1 MMLHALSTSDWHL
14 EGLDKHFGEEGV
26 DLQLQEIERIY
37 LYAIERGIQY
47 IFVPGDLS
55 DRNTM
60 RDSTKRKLLELLMRY
75 DGKITTIYLSGNHDR
90 SDSLHT
96 SLDLI
101 AKMANEWKFLKTF
114 HVYFDATQFEVEGI
128 VVNMIPH
135 PSERSIPHKKPC
147 LNFVH
152 CDIVGANGD
161 NGRPLRT
168 SHEVEVDKRD
178 FTIGGHIHLQ
188 QFLKSKRL
196 LLNGSPYQK
205 NFGESLP
212 KGFVEFKAR
221 YQKGKLE
228 VIHEFKNQV
237 PIFIFETK
245 LISTQQEFS
254 TLSKSRYTR
263 YRLLVE
269 EGVIIPA
276 DLRIRYPN
284 IAQIRMADSHALQS
298 IVENGTL
305 EVNTTSTAVVNPR
318 KGLKARLK
326 SFGAD
331 KRQVRRGMELLKTA
345 LTEIGYSAEQ

>member
-1 MMLHALSTSDWHL
+1 ML
-14 EGLDKHFGEEGV
+14 
-26 DLQLQEIERIY
+26 
-37 LYAIERGIQY
+37 
-47 IFVPGDLS
+47 
-55 DRNTM
+55 
-60 RDSTKRKLLELLMRY
+60 
-75 DGKITTIYLSGNHDR
+75 R
-90 SDSLHT
+90 SD
-96 SLDLI
+96 
-101 AKMANEWKFLKTF
+101 
-114 HVYFDATQFEVEGI
+114 
-128 VVNMIPH
+128 
-135 PSERSIPHKKPC
+135 
-147 LNFVH
+147 
-152 CDIVGANGD
+152 ANGD

-221 YQKGKLE
+221 YHKGKLE

-237 PIFIFETK
+237 QKFIFETK

-276 DLRIRYPN
+276 DLRIRYPHRAN
-284 IAQIRMADSHALQS
+284 P
-298 IVENGTL
+298 NG
-305 EVNTTSTAVVNPR
+305 
-318 KGLKARLK
+318 RLTCVTK
-326 SFGAD
+326 HCRERHSRSEYHFNS
-331 KRQVRRGMELLKTA
+331 RC
-345 LTEIGYSAEQ
+345 